1 MVLLTTTG
9 QWCITEATTSRRS
22 TGVLR
27 RSSTYSKHS
36 LVLGFV
42 GWVGARQRFERGA
55 ATWLANNA
63 AFTAKVTARPSAQAS
78 GDGRRALAAL
88 RKEWACNSEYK
99 RNWTERSFSSAHEF
113 VRRLSL
119 ECITSCSQH
128 CWVQFYDDFWPKT
141 FLKVRIVS
149 VACCLRFSWMNNS
162 ALPECKRYIS
172 Y

>member
-1 MVLLTTTG
+1 VHLETSENRQADGAAMVLLTTTG

-63 AFTAKVTARPSAQAS
+63 AFTAKVTALALGASKRRWAPSAR
-78 GDGRRALAAL
+78 GTPKG
-88 RKEWACNSEYK
+88 
-99 RNWTERSFSSAHEF
+99 
-113 VRRLSL
+113 VSL
-119 ECITSCSQH
+119 QQR
-128 CWVQFYDDFWPKT
+128 V
-141 FLKVRIVS
+141 
-149 VACCLRFSWMNNS
+149 
-162 ALPECKRYIS
+162 
-172 Y
+172 